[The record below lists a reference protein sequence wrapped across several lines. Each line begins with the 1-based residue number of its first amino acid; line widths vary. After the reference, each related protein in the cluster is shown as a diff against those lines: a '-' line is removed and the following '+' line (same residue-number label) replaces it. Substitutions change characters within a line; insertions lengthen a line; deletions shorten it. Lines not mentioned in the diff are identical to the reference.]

1 MVRVKI
7 CGITSA
13 EDARA
18 SVAAGADALGFIF
31 VEGTPRYVAPDVAAA
46 IIALLPPFVTP
57 VGVFW
62 DHAPGHVKAVAEQCR
77 LGALQFHGDEPPE
90 AIADH
95 RLPTIKTIKV
105 AGADDLARMEAYR
118 VSAFLLDSPAR
129 WSLGEAR
136 TPISWELGA
145 RGRRAR
151 PGDPLGGSQRGQCS
165 GGHPARTALRCRR
178 ELRGR
183 DPPRQEGPGQGA
195 PVRHRRAR
203 RRPGAVMT
211 RTRLDPAG
219 LPDAAGHFGRFG
231 GRFVPETLMSPLIE
245 LDRAYRAAQRDA
257 RFRRRLADLLGSY
270 AGRPTPLYFA
280 ERLTEHAGGARIF
293 LKREDLCHTGAHKIN
308 NVLGQALLAVRMGK
322 KRIIA
327 ETGAGQ
333 HGVASATAAALFGL
347 SCDVYM
353 GEVDVERQALN
364 VFRMKLL
371 GARVIPVAS
380 GSRTLKDAVNEA
392 LRDWVTNVRT
402 TYYLLGSAMGPH
414 PYPMMV
420 RDFHRVIGEEARAQ
434 TKKATRRL
442 PDLVV
447 ACVGGGS
454 NAIGLFWP
462 FIKDAAVR
470 IVGVEAGGHGLSSG
484 KHGASLGAG
493 AVGVLHGSMSY
504 VLQNDDG
511 QVAEAHSISAG
522 LDYPSVGPEH
532 AYYKDLGR
540 FEFAAATDGEALEA
554 FQALARLEGIM
565 PALESAHAVAYA
577 VRAAA
582 RMKSSETIVVGL
594 SGRGDKDVHTV
605 DQALGGANGHALPGG
620 RGNGR

>member
-1 MVRVKI
+1 MAPLMDLERAY
-7 CGITSA
+7 GA
-13 EDARA
+13 ARA
-18 SVAAGADALGFIF
+18 DA
-31 VEGTPRYVAPDVAAA
+31 
-46 IIALLPPFVTP
+46 
-57 VGVFW
+57 
-62 DHAPGHVKAVAEQCR
+62 
-77 LGALQFHGDEPPE
+77 
-90 AIADH
+90 
-95 RLPTIKTIKV
+95 
-105 AGADDLARMEAYR
+105 
-118 VSAFLLDSPAR
+118 SFL
-129 WSLGEAR
+129 
-136 TPISWELGA
+136 
-145 RGRRAR
+145 
-151 PGDPLGGSQRGQCS
+151 
-165 GGHPARTALRCRR
+165 
-178 ELRGR
+178 
-183 DPPRQEGPGQGA
+183 
-195 PVRHRRAR
+195 
-203 RRPGAVMT
+203 
-211 RTRLDPAG
+211 
-219 LPDAAGHFGRFG
+219 
-231 GRFVPETLMSPLIE
+231 
-245 LDRAYRAAQRDA
+245 
-257 RFRRRLADLLGSY
+257 RRLRDLLTHY

-280 ERLTEHAGGARIF
+280 ERLTRSCGGARIF

-308 NVLGQALLAVRMGK
+308 NVLGQALLATRMRK

-347 SCDVYM
+347 PCEVYM
-353 GEVDVERQALN
+353 GSVDVERQALN
-364 VFRMKLL
+364 VFRMRLL
-371 GARVIPVAS
+371 GATVIPVES

-434 TKKATRRL
+434 ARRLTGRL

-462 FIKDAAVR
+462 FITDRDVR
-470 IVGVEAGGHGLSSG
+470 IVGVEAGGHGLASG

-522 LDYPSVGPEH
+522 LDYPGVGPEH
-532 AYYKDLGR
+532 AYYRDLGR
-540 FEFAAATDGEALEA
+540 FRYASVTDEEALDA
-554 FQALARLEGIM
+554 FRTLARLEGLM

-577 VRAAA
+577 MRAA
-582 RMKSSETIVVGL
+582 REMKKRETIVVGL

-605 DQALGGANGHALPGG
+605 STALGSTRSDGTDPAS
-620 RGNGR
+620 R